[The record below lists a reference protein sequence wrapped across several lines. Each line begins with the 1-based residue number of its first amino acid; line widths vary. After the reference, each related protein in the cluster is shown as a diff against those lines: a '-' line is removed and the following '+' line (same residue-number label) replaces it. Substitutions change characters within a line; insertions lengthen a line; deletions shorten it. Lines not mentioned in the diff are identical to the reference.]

1 MGRPVA
7 IWQRLP
13 ERGLGRLMPGIEQ
26 LGHGPLGDARIV
38 DLRISR
44 DPRVVDVLPRQANVG
59 GGGWL
64 IVPFR
69 NDTWLSDLRDLAPF
83 LRGVVLVG
91 EAALGRRLD
100 LKRGL
105 GGLWKDRALRW
116 RDLIRAIG

>member
-1 MGRPVA
+1 
-7 IWQRLP
+7 
-13 ERGLGRLMPGIEQ
+13 MPGIEQ

-38 DLRISR
+38 DLRVAR

-59 GGGWL
+59 GGRRDL
-64 IVPFR
+64 VPFR
-69 NDTWLSDLRDLAPF
+69 NEVGSRPRLPDLAAL

-100 LKRGL
+100 LKRSL